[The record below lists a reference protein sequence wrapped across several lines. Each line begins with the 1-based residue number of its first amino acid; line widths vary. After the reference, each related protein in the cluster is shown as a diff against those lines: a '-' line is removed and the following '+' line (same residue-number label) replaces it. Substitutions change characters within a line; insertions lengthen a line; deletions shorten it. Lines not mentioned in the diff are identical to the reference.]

1 MAISYSQNRFIEVEV
16 KDTIHIKASSLEYLI
31 GLEDNRSLILDFKE
45 KKVDEKNRFK
55 TIDIELLR
63 RFYI

>member
-45 KKVDEKNRFK
+45 KKVDEKK
-55 TIDIELLR
+55 QI
-63 RFYI
+63 